1 MEETVEP
8 VEEVLPD
15 SPALMVV
22 EVRPVVV
29 AVVVQPQMGQP
40 QMAVTVAVFTRPG
53 RCRPGHQEG
62 RHPARTA
69 RRVLLTSASACFSTA
84 PLPPSG
90 SAPLALVGRVASP
103 LVATAAT
110 AAMAATTA
118 PGAVVVVRQRTD
130 RHLARAAMV
139 LPALLL

>member
-22 EVRPVVV
+22 AALPVVV
-29 AVVVQPQMGQP
+29 AVVVQPQMEQP
-40 QMAVTVAVFTRPG
+40 QTVVPVAVYMRPG
-53 RCRPGHQEG
+53 HCRPGHLAG
-62 RHPARTA
+62 RHPAQTVRG
-69 RRVLLTSASACFSTA
+69 VSLTSASACFSTA

-110 AAMAATTA
+110 AATAATTA
-118 PGAVVVVRQRTD
+118 PVAVEEVRQRTD

-139 LPALLL
+139 LPAP